1 MTVRRLPVLVLAAL
15 LLLAPAASA
24 QVDVAVSRSE
34 VSTRLGDDF
43 GFTSEITNRGTTPL
57 TGLVAHLNV
66 VGLSSGI
73 YVDPEDWSSERTKRV
88 PDLAPGESASI
99 SWSVTAVTGG
109 RAAVYVVVLSEEPRT
124 EKPAASP
131 AVDVRIAD
139 TKNLNSD
146 GVLPLALGVP
156 ALLGML
162 TIVTRR
168 RRSRVA
174 PTSGA

>member
-1 MTVRRLPVLVLAAL
+1 
-15 LLLAPAASA
+15 
-24 QVDVAVSRSE
+24 
-34 VSTRLGDDF
+34 
-43 GFTSEITNRGTTPL
+43 
-57 TGLVAHLNV
+57 
-66 VGLSSGI
+66 
-73 YVDPEDWSSERTKRV
+73 
-88 PDLAPGESASI
+88 
-99 SWSVTAVTGG
+99 
-109 RAAVYVVVLSEEPRT
+109 VVVLSEEPRT